1 MRRRRQ
7 RTVSWNVLGYRY
19 STKGELSMNLTEVEE
34 AMASGKYGPGIEK
47 CMNILIRIGEA
58 FGAEQMV
65 RIASAHTMPKEP
77 PDLLNEMTEGT
88 TQTGAFTTLH
98 SLMSAFDPYCWQKM
112 GIPEAFASRELSI
125 YKERLDV
132 HSRLGF
138 YQTYTCLPMLVGN
151 LPRKGD
157 YVSWIGSGAQLLA
170 NSIIGARTNRDG
182 TVSNLAAA
190 ITGRTPYTGLLLDE
204 NRYAEV
210 LVVLDGLDSY
220 QLTHTDFGAIGYYV
234 GGKAGNRNIVIDGL
248 SRELDLDQI
257 KYLIAPL
264 AASGAVGIC
273 HIVGLT
279 PEAPDLPQALGHRKP
294 AEIIRVGREEIKQT
308 KALYA
313 EGKSGQVDMAVFGCP
328 HCTVAELKTMAS
340 LLDGKKVGN
349 NQRLWVGMPYQM
361 YYLAQTMGYTDVIEN
376 AGGVI
381 SSACMAAIPDSPI
394 PSEVKV
400 IATNSFKA
408 AHYIPRLT
416 KGRVRVLIGDMD
428 VCIDAVTGGEWK
440 GDNP

>member
-1 MRRRRQ
+1 
-7 RTVSWNVLGYRY
+7 
-19 STKGELSMNLTEVEE
+19 MNLTEVEE
-34 AMASGKYGPGIEK
+34 AMASGQHGPGIEK
-47 CMNILIRIGEA
+47 CMNILIKIGEA
-58 FGAEQMV
+58 LGAKQMV

-77 PDLLNEMTEGT
+77 PDLLDEMTEGV
-88 TQTGAFTTLH
+88 TQTGVFTTLH
-98 SLMSAFDPYCWQKM
+98 ASMSAFDPHFWQKM
-112 GIPEAFASRELSI
+112 GIPEEFASRELPI
-125 YKERLDV
+125 CQRRLDTYK
-132 HSRLGF
+132 RIGF

-157 YVSWIGSGAQLLA
+157 YISWIGSGAQLLA

-190 ITGRTPYTGLLLDE
+190 ITGRTPYSGLLLDE

-210 LVVLDGLDSY
+210 SVVLDGLDPS

-248 SRELDLDQI
+248 PRELNIDQI

-264 AASGAVGIC
+264 ATSGAVGIC

-279 PEAPDLPQALGHRKP
+279 PEAPDLQQALGHRKP
-294 AEIIRVGREEIKQT
+294 AEVIRVGREEIKQT
-308 KALYA
+308 KALFA
-313 EGKSGQVDMAVFGCP
+313 EGKSGKVDMAVFGCP
-328 HCTVAELKTMAS
+328 HCTVTELKTMAS

-361 YYLAQTMGYTDVIEN
+361 YYLAQFMGYTGVIEN

-381 SSACMAAIPDSPI
+381 ASACMAAIPDSPI
-394 PSEVKV
+394 PSGVKV

-408 AHYIPRLT
+408 AHYISRLT
-416 KGRVRVLIGDMD
+416 KGRVNVLIGDMD
-428 VCIDAVTGGEWK
+428 ACIDAVTGGEWK